1 MGLKNLP
8 PAVLAALTAGGT
20 GVGVNAEA
28 LGADIPEAEFQAAV
42 IAHAT
47 ANGWQAFSIPDSR
60 RATCGGFQDTTFARD
75 PELNPWPWVVVAE
88 LKRVGQ
94 EPRRDQWLWLRAW
107 EAMGV
112 PAFVWRPTAT
122 DWAEIRRVLS

>member
-1 MGLKNLP
+1 MGLKRLP
-8 PAVLAALTAGGT
+8 PDVLAALTAGGT

-28 LGADIPEAEFQAAV
+28 LGADIPESEFQAAV

-47 ANGWQAFSIPDSR
+47 ANGWQVYHVPDSR
-60 RATCGGFQDTTFARD
+60 RASATGFPDCVFFKADAPHPVQ
-75 PELNPWPWVVVAE
+75 VAE

-94 EPRRDQWLWLRAW
+94 KPRKDQRGWLWGFR
-107 EAMGV
+107 AMGV

-122 DWAEIRRVLS
+122 DWAEIRRVLT